1 MEEKT
6 REILNKLDTQLDG
19 VEALCKELHELGV
32 LHSDDDKWNRS
43 IGRLYVRSISKSML
57 DIDIPSIRK
66 TVQLIEDALNRKIS
80 SFPDN

>member
-1 MEEKT
+1 MEEKA

-32 LHSDDDKWNRS
+32 SHSDDNKWHRS

-57 DIDIPSIRK
+57 NIDVPSMRK
-66 TVQLIEDALNRKIS
+66 TVQLIEDTLNRKNGY
-80 SFPDN
+80 FPDN